1 MGAKGT
7 FGLGMVGA
15 AVTMLARKATR
26 RAMYD
31 SSGKARLPQAARRP
45 NSLTTVLLVAAASGA
60 LLALT
65 DVLQQH
71 RRELHEASG
80 GA

>member
-1 MGAKGT
+1 MGAKSKL
-7 FGLGMVGA
+7 GLGMAGA
-15 AVTMLARKATR
+15 AVTMLTRRATR

-31 SSGKARLPQAARRP
+31 SSGNARLPQAARRS
-45 NSLTTVLLVAAASGA
+45 NSLTTILLVAAASGA

-71 RRELHEASG
+71 RRDLQEAT

>member
-1 MGAKGT
+1 MTSART
-7 FGLGMVGA
+7 VGLGMVGA

-31 SSGKARLPQAARRP
+31 SSGRARLPRAARRP

-71 RRELHEASG
+71 RRHLHEASG
-80 GA
+80 A

>member
-1 MGAKGT
+1 MRAKGT
-7 FGLGMVGA
+7 VGLGMVGA

-31 SSGKARLPQAARRP
+31 SSGRARLPQAAGRP
-45 NSLTTVLLVAAASGA
+45 NSLTTVLLLAAASGA

-71 RRELHEASG
+71 RRELHEAT
-80 GA
+80 